1 MFIDPSARVYR
12 MMEHMTRL
20 THESLKG
27 FDIPNKPAGMVV
39 VTENRKLMR
48 KGMKRMLS
56 GGMEYMGINNN
67 NQDVWYWGFDKPSF
81 PEGKGPETKD

>member
-1 MFIDPSARVYR
+1 
-12 MMEHMTRL
+12 
-20 THESLKG
+20 
-27 FDIPNKPAGMVV
+27 MVV